1 MLLALPAESR
11 VCPPSQLNLGNCLV
25 SAQQNLE
32 CHPDSSSFVSTVLL
46 DLCYALHSLPAH
58 RRSTFPFN
66 FPYLKPLLAAVET
79 QSTTDTSY
87 SEFS

>member
-25 SAQQNLE
+25 SAQQNLG
-32 CHPDSSSFVSTVLL
+32 CHPDSSSFVSRVLL
-46 DLCYALHSLPAH
+46 DLCCALHSFPAH
-58 RRSTFPFN
+58 RRSSFPFN
-66 FPYLKPLLAAVET
+66 FPSIKPFLTAVGT

-87 SEFS
+87 SEFP